1 MECKNIKYM
10 GEIKGFPLI
19 KIKSREIIEK
29 LRSGSFYM
37 SSLKKYRE
45 MYEKYGDDTIGDPNE
60 GKLIIHDAVLKIDEL
75 GIEERVT
82 DHAVATVNENDFVFC
97 MFGVN
102 PNKYDKFLFTEEQ
115 KQRLIGFDDTALLI
129 TDVYE
134 FARRIKN
141 AAEKRNLQI
150 AGNFVN
156 YYDETANDIQIFIDL
171 IAKGTE
177 NIVFHKTKK
186 YEYQQEYRFTIQN
199 KTGEDHLELD
209 IGDISDIS
217 EVFTTEEI
225 FSVIIE
231 HKK

>member
-60 GKLIIHDAVLKIDEL
+60 GKLIIHDAVLKIEEL

-150 AGNFVN
+150 SGNFVN

-171 IAKGTE
+171 IAKGTK